1 MSELAKPIW
10 DRGEAIDAD
19 MLRFTIG
26 DDWLQDRRLVEHDIK
41 GSLVHAE
48 GLALVGL
55 IRPEEFQTLRDGLA
69 KLRESFRRG
78 EWTVEAGDED
88 VHSAVERRLIAAVGD
103 AGKKLHTARSRNE
116 QVALDVRLW
125 LRDASAEIVR
135 ALEQLVAAVRAR
147 GASSGK
153 LALPGYTHLRR
164 GMPSTVGDWLAAHGK
179 AFDEDLADLRAAL
192 RRIQESPLG
201 TGAGYG
207 LPVELDRAFT
217 ARALGFTRPEEPV
230 TFAQHSRGRA
240 ELAYLTALESLALDL
255 DKLAHDLWLFSS
267 EEFGFVRLPVA
278 LTTGSSLMPQKR
290 NPDLVELV
298 RAHARQVLADRAA
311 LLDVIRDLPSGYH
324 RDFQLIKPPLF
335 RAHDRV
341 AAMVPLCAKL
351 VATLEFDE
359 AKLAAAADDPKLRAT
374 ERALEKAKAGVP
386 FRDAYREESV
396 QASKQS
402 DARGQNRCG

>member
-78 EWTVEAGDED
+78 EWTVEEGDED

-125 LRDASAEIVR
+125 LRDASAEIAR

-147 GASSGK
+147 VASSGK

-164 GMPSTVGDWLAAHGK
+164 GMPSTVGDWLAAHAK

-217 ARALGFTRPEEPV
+217 ARALGFARPEEPV
-230 TFAQHSRGRA
+230 TFVQHSRGRA
-240 ELAYLTALESLALDL
+240 ELAYVTALEGIALDL

-298 RAHARQVLADRAA
+298 RAHARQALADRAA

-341 AAMVPLCAKL
+341 AAMLPLCAKL
-351 VATLEFDE
+351 VATLEFDAE
-359 AKLAAAADDPKLRAT
+359 KLAAAADDPKLRAT
-374 ERALEKAKAGVP
+374 ERALEKAKSGVP

-396 QASKQS
+396 QSSKLG
-402 DARGQNRCG
+402 DPRGQNRCG